1 MHSVVALL
9 EDLPGDGLLRG
20 QVGTIVGYWAP
31 GVYEVEF
38 SDTDGRTYALV
49 MLKAQQLMLLRHK
62 PSQLSAA

>member
-1 MHSVVALL
+1 MK
-9 EDLPGDGLLRG
+9 LPM
-20 QVGTIVGYWAP
+20 T
-31 GVYEVEF
+31 VEF